1 MIKNTDVFIIGGGPA
16 GLACAIAARRRGLDV
31 VIADGAEPP
40 IDKAC
45 GEGLMPATLA
55 ALRDLGIE
63 IDAAEGFAF
72 RGIRFLSGADRA
84 QADFSNGQGLGLR
97 RLTLH
102 QKLIARA
109 QESGVRFLW
118 KTPVTGLCSA
128 GAVVRRQVIRTRWI
142 VGADGIRS
150 RVRRWSGLESRNA
163 GQYRY
168 ACRRHYRI
176 APWTNCVDVHW
187 GEGAQAYVTPVG
199 VSDVCI
205 VLVSRNPGISFE
217 LLEEQFPELH
227 DRLVKA
233 AVLGKERGAVTAT
246 ARLESVYRGNVALIG
261 DASGSVD
268 AITGEGLCLSFRQA
282 AALADALIEGDLSRY
297 QEVHVKLARQPRI
310 MARLLLLL
318 DRHPALR
325 GRVVRTLSTHPEL
338 FSRLLA
344 MHAEAS
350 SPVHAASTATL
361 LGWRLVTA

>member
-1 MIKNTDVFIIGGGPA
+1 VIKNTDVFIIGGGPA

-31 VIADGAEPP
+31 AIADGAEPP

-45 GEGLMPATLA
+45 GEGLMPTTLT
-55 ALRDLGIE
+55 ALHDLGIE

-72 RGIRFLSGADRA
+72 RGIRFLNGAERA
-84 QADFSNGQGLGLR
+84 QADFPGGQGLGLR

-102 QKLIARA
+102 QKLITRA
-109 QESGVRFLW
+109 QESGVQFHW
-118 KTPVTGLCSA
+118 KTPVTGLCLA
-128 GAVVRRQVIRTRWI
+128 GVVVRQQVIRARWI

-150 RVRRWSGLESRNA
+150 RVRRWSGLEGRNA

-168 ACRRHYRI
+168 ASRRHYRI

-187 GEGAQAYVTPVG
+187 GEGVQAYVTPVG

-205 VLVSRNPGISFE
+205 VLVSRDPGISFE

-233 AVLGKERGAVTAT
+233 AVLGTERGAVTAT
-246 ARLESVYRGNVALIG
+246 GQLESVYRGNVALIG

-268 AITGEGLCLSFRQA
+268 AITGEGLGLSFRQA
-282 AALADALIEGDLSRY
+282 AALAKALFEGNLRHY
-297 QEVHVKLARQPRI
+297 QEAHVRLARQPRV

-318 DRHPALR
+318 DCHAALR
-325 GRVVRTLSTHPEL
+325 RRVVRTLSTHPEL

-344 MHAEAS
+344 MHQGGS
-350 SPVHAASTATL
+350 SPAHVLSTGTL

>member
-1 MIKNTDVFIIGGGPA
+1 VIKNTDVFIIGGGPA

-63 IDAAEGFAF
+63 LDAAEGFAF
-72 RGIRFLSGADRA
+72 RGIRFLSGADCA
-84 QADFSNGQGLGLR
+84 EADFPGGHGLGLR
-97 RLTLH
+97 RLALH
-102 QKLIARA
+102 QKLIERA
-109 QESGVRFLW
+109 QELGVRFLW
-118 KTPVTGLCSA
+118 KTPVAGLSPA
-128 GAVVRRQVIRTRWI
+128 GAIVRQQVISARWI
-142 VGADGIRS
+142 VGADGILS
-150 RVRRWSGLESRNA
+150 RVRRWSGLQGSNVERR
-163 GQYRY
+163 RY

-176 APWTNCVDVHW
+176 APWTNCVEVYW
-187 GEGAQAYVTPVG
+187 GEGVQAYVTPVG
-199 VSDVCI
+199 TSDVCV
-205 VLVSRNPGISFE
+205 VLVSRDPRVSFAA
-217 LLEEQFPELH
+217 LEDQFPELH
-227 DRLVKA
+227 HRVA
-233 AVLGKERGAVTAT
+233 GRSILGTERGAVTT
-246 ARLESVYRGNVALIG
+246 TRRLESVYRGNVALIG

-282 AALADALIEGDLSRY
+282 ASLANALFEGDLSRY
-297 QEVHVKLARQPRI
+297 QEAHAKLSRQPGI

-325 GRVVRTLSTHPEL
+325 RRVVRTLSTHPEL

-344 MHAEAS
+344 IHAGAS
-350 SPVHAASTATL
+350 SPAHVLSTGTL